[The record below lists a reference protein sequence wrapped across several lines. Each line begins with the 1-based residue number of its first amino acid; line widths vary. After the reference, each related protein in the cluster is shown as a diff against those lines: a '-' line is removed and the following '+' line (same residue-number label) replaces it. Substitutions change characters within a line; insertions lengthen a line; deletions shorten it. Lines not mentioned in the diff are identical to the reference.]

1 MNLQLIATCAF
12 GLEAVV
18 AHELRALGYESKTV
32 RPGRLTFTGDAAA
45 VARTN
50 LWLRSADRVL
60 IELAAFPAPDFDAL
74 FDTVRDL
81 PWADWIAADAAIP
94 VRGRS
99 LKSQLTSVP
108 AIQRSVKKAIVES
121 LLAARPGV
129 ELPEI
134 GAPVPVEISIVE
146 NAATIDLDT
155 SGEGLHK
162 RGYRTLAA
170 EAQIRETLAAAM
182 VQLSFWRPERPF
194 VDPFCGTGTIA
205 IEAALIGRRMAPGRN
220 RTFAAE
226 EWGAIPS
233 AVWTAALEEADDLVL
248 PTLPERVIGSDIS
261 GSTLKLA
268 RHHAELA
275 GVAADVHFQQ
285 HDFAEL
291 SSSRRYGCLV
301 TNPPYGL
308 RMGEEVE
315 VEALYRSF
323 PVVLRRL
330 KTWSH
335 FILTARPD
343 LQQLVGQQADKRRK
357 LYNGRIACT
366 LYQFFGP
373 KPPRTPR
380 ADQAEDQSK
389 ELSGSIPLEGRA
401 GEGGD
406 QPDDAGDEQFVA
418 ETVSEAKPKPTRPD
432 PIRGPAFGGL
442 RDEAWRQAEEFGN
455 RLKKLARHLRKW
467 PTKRGITCYRLY
479 ERDIP
484 EVPLVV
490 DRYEDALHIAEFE
503 RPHER
508 TPAEHADWLDH
519 MVREAARALETPRE
533 LVFVKHRRRQ
543 RGAAQYEAVDDR
555 RAMRVVNEGGLKF
568 QVNLSDYVDTGLFL
582 DHRITRGMVRDAAKG
597 KSFLNL
603 FAYTGSF
610 TAYAAAG
617 GAAQTT
623 TVDLLPGHL
632 DWAEENLRLNGLSG
646 SQHRMVQADA
656 RDYLASL
663 RGTWQFDLAV
673 VDPPTFSNS
682 KRMDDDWDVQQDH
695 ADLLAATLANLKP
708 GGLLFFSTNS
718 RKFKFDEA
726 ALSGASAREISKHT
740 VPEDFRNK
748 RIHRC
753 WRIVKAGGEVASS

>member
-18 AHELRALGYESKTV
+18 AHELKALGYESKTV
-32 RPGRLTFTGDAAA
+32 RPGRLTFPGDGAA

-60 IELAAFPAPDFDAL
+60 IELATFPAPDFDAL

-81 PWADWIAADAAIP
+81 PWSDWITADAAIP

-129 ELPEI
+129 ELPET
-134 GAPVPVEISIVE
+134 GAPVPVEISIVD
-146 NAATIDLDT
+146 NVATIDLDT

-194 VDPFCGTGTIA
+194 ADPFCGTGTIA

-226 EWGAIPS
+226 AWGAIP
-233 AVWTAALEEADDLVL
+233 AAAWTAALEEADDLVQ
-248 PTLPERVIGSDIS
+248 PTLPERVIGSDVS
-261 GSTLKLA
+261 GATLKLA

-285 HDFAEL
+285 HAFAEL

-308 RMGEEVE
+308 RMGEEAE
-315 VEALYRSF
+315 IEALYRSF

-335 FILTARPD
+335 FILSARPD
-343 LQQLVGQQADKRRK
+343 LEQLVGQQADKRRK

-380 ADQAEDQSK
+380 ADQDGDQGHDI
-389 ELSGSIPLEGRA
+389 SGSLPLEGRA
-401 GEGGD
+401 GEGGEG
-406 QPDDAGDEQFVA
+406 PDDATDEEVVA
-418 ETVSEAKPKPTRPD
+418 VSAPEAIPKPTRPE

-467 PTKRGITCYRLY
+467 PTKRGITCYRIY

-503 RPHER
+503 RPHDR

-543 RGAAQYEAVDDR
+543 RGSAQYEAVDDR
-555 RAMRVVNEGGLKF
+555 RAMRVVSEGGLKF

-632 DWAEENLRLNGLSG
+632 EWAEENLRLNGLSG

-718 RKFKFDEA
+718 RKFKFDET

-753 WRIVKAGGEVASS
+753 WRIVKAGGEAVES

>member
-18 AHELRALGYESKTV
+18 AHELKALGYESKTV
-32 RPGRLTFTGDAAA
+32 RPGRLTFTGDASA

-60 IELAAFPAPDFDAL
+60 IELASFPAADFDAL
-74 FDTVRDL
+74 FDTVKSL

-129 ELPEI
+129 ELPET
-134 GAPVPVEISIVE
+134 GAPVPIEISIVD

-155 SGEGLHK
+155 SGDGLHK

-205 IEAALIGRRMAPGRN
+205 IEAAMIGRRMAPGRN

-226 EWGAIPS
+226 AWGAIP
-233 AVWTAALEEADDLVL
+233 AAAWTAALEEADDLVQ

-261 GSTLKLA
+261 GATLKLA

-285 HDFAEL
+285 HAFAEL

-308 RMGEEVE
+308 RMGEEAE
-315 VEALYRSF
+315 IEALYRSF

-335 FILTARPD
+335 FILSARPD
-343 LQQLVGQQADKRRK
+343 LEQLVGQESDKRRK

-380 ADQAEDQSK
+380 PNDDSTGP
-389 ELSGSIPLEGRA
+389 LPLEGRA
-401 GEGGD
+401 GEGGEV
-406 QPDDAGDEQFVA
+406 PDDIA
-418 ETVSEAKPKPTRPD
+418 EDTTVSEGPSEKTKPTRPE

-467 PTKRGITCYRLY
+467 PTKRGITCYRIY

-533 LVFVKHRRRQ
+533 LVYVKHRRRQ
-543 RGAAQYEAVDDR
+543 RGSAQYEAVDDR
-555 RAMRVVNEGGLKF
+555 RAMRIVNEGGLKF

-582 DHRITRGMVRDAAKG
+582 DHRLTRGMVRDAAKG

-632 DWAEENLRLNGLSG
+632 DWAEENLRLNGLTG

-718 RKFKFDEA
+718 RKFKFDETVLA
-726 ALSGASAREISKHT
+726 GASSREISKHT

-753 WRIVKAGGEVASS
+753 WRIVKAGGQDATR